1 VSDEVFDTIDGVAT
15 IYSTIP
21 NEPTDG
27 DLLIPVNDIT
37 SGSTTTYKS
46 GLVYKYNES

>member
-1 VSDEVFDTIDGVAT
+1 VSDDVFDTIDGVAT

-27 DLLIPVNDIT
+27 DLLIPANDIT
-37 SGSTTTYKS
+37 SGSTTYKS